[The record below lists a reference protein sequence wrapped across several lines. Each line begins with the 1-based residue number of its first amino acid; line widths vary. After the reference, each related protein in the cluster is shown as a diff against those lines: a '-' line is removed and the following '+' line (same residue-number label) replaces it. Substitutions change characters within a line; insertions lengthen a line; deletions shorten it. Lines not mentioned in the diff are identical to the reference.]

1 MTRRKSLDRA
11 LYFIATLTFAFACG
25 ITALQATA
33 LQAIAQEAQWIWSPE
48 HPKDSVPQVV
58 CHFRKSILLRAAE
71 QGTITVVADD
81 EYELYLNGRKM
92 GAGGGTDDLVE
103 YDVSK
108 YLNRGRNIIALK
120 VTNTRGATAAVAV
133 RVAIKESGGDWE
145 VFSSDD
151 TWKTNLAV
159 LPLWNTGLYN
169 DSRWDGAQVFGKL
182 GETAPW
188 DIREQ
193 IAAGEGNVSTER
205 FKIDKEFDVQELL
218 DGEATGSLISVTF
231 NEFGHI
237 LAGRADGP
245 LLLIYDSDDDGTPD
259 KVKTYCDKVKNC
271 QGVLALNGDVYVT
284 ADGPDGEALYR
295 LSDKDR
301 DGSLEDVKAL
311 FTFSGHG
318 GEHGAHAV
326 TLGPDGMIYVSVG
339 NHARTDV
346 EFSETSPYRNFYEG
360 DLLPRYED
368 PGGHAND
375 VKAPG
380 GVIIR
385 TDLEGKEVEIVAG
398 GLRNA
403 YDLAFSRLGEIFV
416 HDSDMES
423 DAGTTWYRP
432 TRLDHVTPGA
442 EFGWRSGW
450 AKWPNYY
457 VDSLPEILDTGRG
470 SPTGA
475 TFYNHFAFPT
485 RYQDQLFLADW
496 SRGRILN
503 VELKPNGAS
512 YSATSEVFLEGQPL
526 NITDLEVGPDGALYF
541 VTGGRGS
548 GGGVY
553 RISWKGQ
560 IPEAVSNLGD
570 GISAAIRQP
579 QLNSAWGRQRIA
591 GVKNSLGDTW
601 DTQIVGVARSKS
613 NPWYYR
619 TRALHLMHLFG
630 PPPSDEL
637 LLLLAED
644 GNEIVRA
651 KAAEMMGLHSS
662 AETVTQLLA
671 LLSDGDRGVR
681 RKACEALTRI
691 GQPVPFEDIKGTLV
705 SDDRAEAWAARRL
718 LEQTPT
724 DQWRTAI
731 LKTDNN
737 RLFVQGAIALMVVE
751 PDEANARAIVTRFQE
766 LSKGFVSDSE
776 FTDMLRVVQV
786 ALHRGEIAPD
796 SVPELASSLGVEF
809 PSGDSTINRELVRL
823 LAYLQVFG
831 PMDRYFA
838 YLKSEADAV
847 DRLHLA
853 MHMRFLNDGWEGG
866 KRIALLEFL
875 QGAAKLEGGSGYK
888 EYIANIQT
896 DIAKSMSPE
905 DGRAVLARGAEWPGA
920 ALGALYGL
928 PVELDQQ
935 TIKELTE
942 IDQRV
947 RKEKGE
953 AVKSLRVGIVAVLA
967 RSGTEQAMTYLRS
980 AWDSDPEHRETVA
993 MGLAQSP
1000 DGDNWDYLINSLP
1013 IVEGEAAREVIV
1025 KLQQVGYRP
1034 EEPEYLRQ
1042 VILRGLE
1049 MKDNGAEEAS
1059 ALLQHWTGE
1068 QVAAS
1073 DTSWEDSMKAW
1084 QDWFAAK
1091 HPDGPR
1097 AELPTP
1103 AENSKWKFEELA
1115 DHLTSDLGSQGSV
1128 AKGELVFTKAQCA
1141 KCHKIGDLGESL
1153 GPDLTTLSKRFM
1165 RKEVLQSILFPSHVI
1180 PSQYAAKTVVTT
1192 TGRSYTGIVG
1202 AGPAGAKVIL
1212 QANGEKVTVA
1222 EKEIEEIVPSA
1233 TSAMPDGLLN
1243 QLSLE
1248 EISDLFAYLGVIPPQ
1263 SIARGRS
1270 EDSQN

>member
-1 MTRRKSLDRA
+1 MTRRRSLHRVLCTATFTLA
-11 LYFIATLTFAFACG
+11 LVCVISS
-25 ITALQATA
+25 Q
-33 LQAIAQEAQWIWSPE
+33 QVSAQEAQWIWSPAHE
-48 HPKDSVPQVV
+48 KDGVPQVT
-58 CHFRKSILLRAAE
+58 CHFRKTISLRAAE
-71 QGTITVVADD
+71 QGTITIVADD
-81 EYELYLNGRKM
+81 EYELFLNGRRM
-92 GAGGGTDDLVE
+92 GAGGGTEDLVE
-103 YDVSK
+103 YDVSR
-108 YLNRGRNIIALK
+108 YLTRGRNIIGVK
-120 VTNTRGATAAVAV
+120 VTNTRGTTAGLAV
-133 RVAIKESGGDWE
+133 RVAIKQHGGDWE
-145 VFSSDD
+145 VYSSDD

-169 DSRWDGAQVFGKL
+169 DSRWDEAQVFGKL

-193 IAAGEGNVSTER
+193 LAENEGGLSTQR
-205 FKIDKEFDVQELL
+205 FKINKEFEVQELF
-218 DGEATGSLISVTF
+218 DDEKTGSLISIAF

-245 LLLIYDSDDDGTPD
+245 LLLIYDSNDDGTPD
-259 KVKTYCDKVKNC
+259 KVNTYCDKVKNC

-284 ADGPDGEALYR
+284 AIGPDGEALYR

-301 DGSLEDVKAL
+301 DGTLEDVKAL
-311 FTFSGHG
+311 FTFSGDG

-339 NHARTDV
+339 NHAGINA
-346 EFSETSPYRNFYEG
+346 EFADASPYRNFYEG

-368 PGGHAND
+368 PGGHANG

-380 GVIIR
+380 GVVIR
-385 TDLEGKEVEIVAG
+385 TDLDGKEVELVAG

-403 YDLAFSRLGEIFV
+403 YDLAFSRLGEMFV

-485 RYQDQLFLADW
+485 RYQDRLFLADW
-496 SRGRILN
+496 SRGRILA
-503 VELKPNGAS
+503 VELKANGAS
-512 YSATSEVFLEGQPL
+512 YSATSEIFLEGQPL
-526 NITDLEVGPDGALYF
+526 NVTDIEVGPDGALYF

-553 RISWKGQ
+553 RIAWKGQ
-560 IPEAVSNLGD
+560 VPEAVSNLGE

-579 QLNSAWGRQRIA
+579 QLHSAWARQKIA
-591 GVKNSLGDTW
+591 GVKNSLGDKW
-601 DTQIVGVARSKS
+601 DSQILGVARSKS

-619 TRALHLMHLFG
+619 TRALDLMHLFG
-630 PPPSDEL
+630 PPPSNEL
-637 LLLLAED
+637 LRLLSED

-651 KAAEMMGLHSS
+651 KAAEMMGLHGN
-662 AETVTQLLA
+662 AETGKQLLA
-671 LLSDGDRGVR
+671 MLSDGDRAVR

-691 GQPVPFEDIKGTLV
+691 GQPVPFEDIKGILA
-705 SDDRAEAWAARRL
+705 SDDRVEAWAARRL
-718 LEQTPT
+718 LERIPT
-724 DQWRTAI
+724 EQWRDTI
-731 LKTDNN
+731 LTTDNN
-737 RLFVQGAIALMVVE
+737 RLFIQGAIALLVVA
-751 PDEANARAIVTRFQE
+751 PDETNARAVVTRFQA
-766 LSKGFVSDSE
+766 LTQGFVSDSD

-786 ALHRGEIAPD
+786 ALQRGDIAPD
-796 SVPELASSLGVEF
+796 SVPELASALGIEF
-809 PSGDSTINRELVRL
+809 PSGDSKINRELVRL
-823 LAYLQVFG
+823 LAYLQVSE
-831 PMDRYFA
+831 PMDRYLAF
-838 YLKSEADAV
+838 LKSEADAV

-853 MHMRFLNDGWEGG
+853 MHLRFLNEGWADG
-866 KRIALLEFL
+866 KRIELLEFL
-875 QGAAKLEGGSGYK
+875 QEAAKQEGGHSHK

-928 PVELDQQ
+928 PTRLDEQ

-967 RSGTEQAMTYLRS
+967 RSGAQQAMAYLRS
-980 AWDSDPEHRETVA
+980 AWDTEPEHRETVA

-1000 DGDNWDYLINSLP
+1000 EGDNWDYLINSLP
-1013 IVEGEAAREVIV
+1013 IVEGPAAREVIV
-1025 KLQQVGYRP
+1025 KLQQVGFRP
-1034 EEPEYLRQ
+1034 EDPEYLRQ

-1049 MKDNGAEEAS
+1049 LQENGAEDAS
-1059 ALLQHWTGE
+1059 QLLRHWTGV
-1068 QVAAS
+1068 QVATS
-1073 DTSWEDSMKAW
+1073 DSSWEETMKAW
-1084 QDWFAAK
+1084 QDWFAEEY
-1091 HPDGPR
+1091 PDHPR

-1103 AENSKWKFEELA
+1103 EENSKWKFDELLE
-1115 DHLTSDLGSQGSV
+1115 HLTSDLGSQGSV

-1141 KCHKIGDLGESL
+1141 KCHKIGDQGESL

-1165 RKEVLQSILFPSHVI
+1165 RKEVLQSLLFPSHVI
-1180 PSQYAAKTVVTT
+1180 SSQYAAKTVATT
-1192 TGRSYTGIVG
+1192 SGRSYTGLVG
-1202 AGPAGAKVIL
+1202 AGAAGAKIIL
-1212 QANGEKVTVA
+1212 QVNGEKVTVQA
-1222 EKEIEEIVPSA
+1222 DEIDEIVPSA
-1233 TSAMPDGLLN
+1233 KSAMPDGLLN
-1243 QLSLE
+1243 QLTLE

-1263 SIARGRS
+1263 SIARGRT
-1270 EDSQN
+1270 EGTQN

>member
-1 MTRRKSLDRA
+1 MTRCKSLDRA
-11 LYFIATLTFAFACG
+11 LCTITLTIAFVC
-25 ITALQATA
+25 ALSS
-33 LQAIAQEAQWIWSPE
+33 LPAIAQEAQWIWSPA
-48 HPKDSVPQVV
+48 HPKDNVPQGT
-58 CHFRKSILLRAAE
+58 CHFRKTILLRAAE
-71 QGTITVVADD
+71 QGTITIVADD

-92 GAGGGTDDLVE
+92 GAGGGTDDLIE

-108 YLNRGRNIIALK
+108 YLARGRNIIGLK
-120 VTNTRGATAAVAV
+120 VTNTRGTTAGVAV
-133 RVAIKESGGDWE
+133 RVAIKEHGGDWE

-193 IAAGEGNVSTER
+193 IAAEEGNVSTER
-205 FKIDKEFDVQELL
+205 FKIDREFDVQELL
-218 DGEATGSLISVTF
+218 DDKQTGSLISVTF

-245 LLLIYDSDDDGTPD
+245 LLLIYDSNDDGRPD

-301 DGSLEDVKAL
+301 NGSLEDVKAL

-346 EFSETSPYRNFYEG
+346 EFAETSPYRNFYEG

-368 PGGHAND
+368 PGGHANN

-385 TDLEGKEVEIVAG
+385 TDLEGKEVEIFAG

-403 YDLAFSRLGEIFV
+403 YDLAFSRLGEMFV

-423 DAGTTWYRP
+423 DAGTAWYRP

-457 VDSLPEILDTGRG
+457 VDNLSEILDTGRG

-485 RYQDQLFLADW
+485 RFQDHLFLADW
-496 SRGRILN
+496 SRGRILD

-526 NITDLEVGPDGALYF
+526 NITDLAVGPDGALYF

-548 GGGVY
+548 SGGVY
-553 RISWKGQ
+553 RIAWKGE

-591 GVKNSLGDTW
+591 GVKNSMGDKW
-601 DTQIVGVARSKS
+601 DSQILGVARSKA

-619 TRALHLMHLFG
+619 TRALDLMHLFG
-630 PPPSDEL
+630 PPPSNEL

-651 KAAEMMGLHSS
+651 KAAEMMGLH
-662 AETVTQLLA
+662 ADTETVTQLVA
-671 LLSDGDRGVR
+671 LLSDGDRAVR
-681 RKACEALTRI
+681 RKACEALTRL
-691 GQPVPFEDIKGTLV
+691 GQPVQFDDIKELLV

-718 LEQTPT
+718 LERIPT
-724 DQWRTAI
+724 DQWRDTI
-731 LKTDNN
+731 LTTDNN
-737 RLFVQGAIALMVVE
+737 RLFIQGAIALLVVD
-751 PDEANARAIVTRFQE
+751 PDETNARAIVSRFQE
-766 LSKGFVSDSE
+766 LSRGFVSDSE
-776 FTDMLRVVQV
+776 FTDMLRVVQI
-786 ALHRGEIAPD
+786 ALHRGGIEPD
-796 SVPELASSLGVEF
+796 SVPDLAVSLGVEF
-809 PSGDSTINRELVRL
+809 PSGDSKINRELVRL
-823 LAYLQVFG
+823 LAYLQVSA
-831 PMDRYFA
+831 PMDRYFV

-853 MHMRFLNDGWEGG
+853 MHLRFLNEGWAPG
-866 KRIALLEFL
+866 KRIELLEFL
-875 QGAAKLEGGSGYK
+875 QDAAKQEGGRGYK

-896 DIAKSMSPE
+896 DIARSMSPE
-905 DGRAVLARGAEWPGA
+905 DGRVVLARGAEWPGA

-928 PVELDQQ
+928 PTQLDEQ

-967 RSGTEQAMTYLRS
+967 RSGTEQAMAYLRS

-1000 DGDNWDYLINSLP
+1000 GGDNWDYLINSLP
-1013 IVEGEAAREVIV
+1013 IVEGESAREVIV
-1025 KLQQVGYRP
+1025 KLQQVGFRP

-1049 MKDNGAEEAS
+1049 LQDNGAEDAS
-1059 ALLQHWTGE
+1059 ALLQYWTGE

-1073 DTSWEDSMKAW
+1073 ATSWEDSMEAW
-1084 QDWFAAK
+1084 QEWFAEK
-1091 HPDGPR
+1091 YPERPR
-1097 AELPTP
+1097 AELPKP
-1103 AENSKWKFEELA
+1103 VESSKWKFEELVE
-1115 DHLTSDLGSQGSV
+1115 HLTSDLGSQGSV
-1128 AKGELVFTKAQCA
+1128 AKGELVFTKAQCV
-1141 KCHKIGDLGESL
+1141 KCHKFGDLGESL
-1153 GPDLTTLSKRFM
+1153 GPDLTAISKRFM

-1192 TGRSYTGIVG
+1192 TGRIYTGIVG
-1202 AGPAGAKVIL
+1202 AGPAGTKMIL
-1212 QANGEKVTVA
+1212 LNSGEKVTVP
-1222 EKEIEEIVPSA
+1222 EKEIDEIVPSA
-1233 TSAMPDGLLN
+1233 KSAMPDSLLN

-1248 EISDLFAYLGVIPPQ
+1248 EISDLFAFLGVIPPQ
-1263 SIARGRS
+1263 SIAREPAEGA
-1270 EDSQN
+1270 QN

>member
-1 MTRRKSLDRA
+1 MTRPKSLPRFLSTA
-11 LYFIATLTFAFACG
+11 ALTFAIVCV
-25 ITALQATA
+25 ISSLQVA
-33 LQAIAQEAQWIWSPE
+33 AQEAQWIWSPAHE
-48 HPKDSVPQVV
+48 KDDVPQIT
-58 CHFRKSILLRAAE
+58 CHFRKTISLGTPE
-71 QGTITVVADD
+71 QGTITIVADD
-81 EYELYLNGRKM
+81 EYELHLNGRKM

-103 YDVSK
+103 YDVSR
-108 YLNRGRNIIALK
+108 YLNRGRNIISLR
-120 VTNTRGATAAVAV
+120 VTNTRGSTAGVAV
-133 RVAIKESGGDWE
+133 RVAIKERGGDWE
-145 VFSSDD
+145 VFSSDGS
-151 TWKTNLAV
+151 WKTNLAV

-169 DSRWDGAQVFGKL
+169 DSRWDDAQVFGKL

-193 IAAGEGNVSTER
+193 VTENEGAGAVSTQR

-218 DGEATGSLISVTF
+218 DDSKTGSLISLTF

-301 DGSLEDVKAL
+301 DGTLEDVKAL
-311 FTFSGHG
+311 ITFGGAG

-326 TLGPDGMIYVSVG
+326 TLGPDGMIYVVVG
-339 NHARTDV
+339 NHATVDAK
-346 EFSETSPYRNFYEG
+346 FAATSPYRNFYEG

-368 PGGHAND
+368 PSGHANG

-380 GVIIR
+380 GVVIR
-385 TDLEGKEVEIVAG
+385 TDLEGKEVECVAG
-398 GLRNA
+398 GLRNV

-432 TRLDHVTPGA
+432 TRLDHVTAGA

-450 AKWPNYY
+450 AQWPNYY
-457 VDSLPEILDTGRG
+457 ADCLPEILDTGRG

-496 SRGRILN
+496 SRGRILT

-512 YSATSEVFLEGQPL
+512 YTATSEVFLEGQPL
-526 NITDLEVGPDGALYF
+526 NVTDIEVGPDGALYF

-553 RISWKGQ
+553 RVSWKGE
-560 IPEAVSNLGD
+560 IPEAVSNLGE

-579 QLNSAWGRQRIA
+579 QLHSAWGRQKIA
-591 GVKNSLGDTW
+591 GVKKSLGDQW
-601 DTQIVGVARSKS
+601 DAQVVGVARSKS

-619 TRALHLMHLFG
+619 TRALDLMHLFG
-630 PPPSDEL
+630 PPPSNEL
-637 LLLLAED
+637 LKDLSAD
-644 GNEIVRA
+644 GNEVVRA
-651 KAAEMMGLHSS
+651 KAAELMGLHGDE
-662 AETVTQLLA
+662 ETVAQLLT
-671 LLSDGDRGVR
+671 LLSDGDRAVR
-681 RKACEALTRI
+681 RKACEALARI
-691 GQPVPFEDIKGTLV
+691 GQPVLFEDIQAILA

-718 LEQTPT
+718 LEQIPT
-724 DQWRTAI
+724 EQWRDTI
-731 LKTDNN
+731 LTTDNN
-737 RLFVQGAIALMVVE
+737 RVFIQGAIALLVVA
-751 PDEANARAIVTRFQE
+751 PDETNARAVLTRFQE
-766 LSKGFVSDSE
+766 LSKSFISDSD
-776 FTDMLRVVQV
+776 FTDMLRVVQI
-786 ALHRGEIAPD
+786 ALHRGEIEPA
-796 SVPELASSLGVEF
+796 SVPELAAALGIEF
-809 PSGDSTINRELVRL
+809 PSGDSKINRELVRV
-823 LAYLQVFG
+823 LAYLQVSA
-831 PMDRYFA
+831 PMDRYLA

-853 MHMRFLNDGWEGG
+853 MHLRFLKDGWAPG
-866 KRIALLEFL
+866 KRIELLEFL
-875 QGAAKLEGGSGYK
+875 QAAAKQEGGRSYK
-888 EYIANIQT
+888 EYIANIET
-896 DIAKSMSPE
+896 DIARSMSSA
-905 DGRAVLARGAEWPGA
+905 DGRVVLARGAEWPGA

-928 PVELDQQ
+928 PAELDEQ

-953 AVKSLRVGIVAVLA
+953 AAKSLRVGIVAVLA
-967 RSGTEQAMTYLRS
+967 RSGTEQAMAYLRS
-980 AWDSDPEHRETVA
+980 AWDADPEHRETVA

-1013 IVEGEAAREVIV
+1013 IVEGPAAREVII
-1025 KLQQVGYRP
+1025 KLRQVGFRP
-1034 EEPEYLRQ
+1034 EEPEYVRQ

-1049 MKDNGAEEAS
+1049 LKGNGAADAS
-1059 ALLQHWTGE
+1059 ALLQHWTGV
-1068 QVAAS
+1068 QAAAS
-1073 DTSWEDSMKAW
+1073 DATWEESIKAW
-1084 QDWFAAK
+1084 QSWFAEK
-1091 HPDGPR
+1091 YPDRPR

-1103 AENSKWKFEELA
+1103 VANSKWKFDDLA
-1115 DHLTSDLGSQGSV
+1115 EHLTSDLGSQGSV

-1141 KCHKIGDLGESL
+1141 KCHKFGDHGESL
-1153 GPDLTTLSKRFM
+1153 GPDLTSISKRFM
-1165 RKEVLQSILFPSHVI
+1165 RKEVLQSIIFPSHVI
-1180 PSQYAAKTVVTT
+1180 PSQYAAKSVVTKS
-1192 TGRSYTGIVG
+1192 GRTYTGIVG
-1202 AGPAGAKVIL
+1202 AGASNAKVIL
-1212 QANGEKVTVA
+1212 QANGEKITVPA
-1222 EKEIEEIVPSA
+1222 SEVDEIVPSG

-1243 QLSLE
+1243 QLTLE

-1263 SIARGRS
+1263 SVARGAAAGT
-1270 EDSQN
+1270 QN